1 MCIYL
6 FIYII
11 NFTLKK
17 SKKLGIIIINYIGK
31 IIYIIFR
38 MKKKFT
44 PCFISHKRHKFAV
57 VLQQPRHEI
66 S

>member
-17 SKKLGIIIINYIGK
+17 SKKLGIIINYIGK

-38 MKKKFT
+38 MKK
-44 PCFISHKRHKFAV
+44 
-57 VLQQPRHEI
+57 
-66 S
+66 